1 MRVAVIG
8 AGAAGMYA
16 VESLL
21 ERREFAVEID
31 LYERLPTP
39 WGLVRAGVAPD
50 HPEKKQV
57 CDRQF
62 DFQLKDARVRFIG
75 NVAIGRDVTAAEL
88 SQWYDAVIYAV
99 GATADI
105 RMGLA
110 GEELPGCLA
119 ARAFVA
125 FYNGHPDFSALPLD
139 LSCERA
145 VVIGNGNVEIGRA
158 HV

>member
-1 MRVAVIG
+1 MRI
-8 AGAAGMYA
+8 
-16 VESLL
+16 SDWSS
-21 ERREFAVEID
+21 D
-31 LYERLPTP
+31 LCSSDL
-39 WGLVRAGVAPD
+39 
-50 HPEKKQV
+50 KKQV

-119 ARAFVA
+119 AREFVA

-145 VVIGNGNVEIGRA
+145 VVIGNGNVALAIARILATPVAERSEE
-158 HV
+158 HTSELQSLMRNSY